1 MRRIT
6 AGICLVAGVVSSGIS
21 PALGQDAAP
30 AESALVVD
38 QSTLPDAIDLKGA
51 RPKADS
57 SVLPPAVDALPA
69 SLEPLVAP
77 PSLALPDAPSQVR
90 VRELR
95 PLTLEEAIQLAEF
108 NSPQLKAAAS
118 QVDQAKSAL
127 RAAISAWYPTVD
139 LSASAE
145 YFKSYSYRNPDFVS
159 DRVIRNPTVENTSTS
174 GGGITGLETSMG
186 EITPLEEI
194 TGSDPTTGETSS
206 TTAEETTG
214 PNTRDGYNERY
225 GRQWR
230 TNVSLQLSW
239 DLINPARVPQIA
251 AARDRFERSGEAY
264 LIALRDLRLE
274 AQTAYFELQRADEG
288 VRIGQ
293 ASVKASLVSYRDARA
308 RFNAGVNTK
317 LEVLEAETQ
326 LARDRNTLTTNLR
339 LQDEQ
344 RRNLA
349 RVLDL
354 PQDVTPTAATPARPL
369 GLWEP
374 SLQESIVAAYNY
386 REELDQLILD
396 ISINNSQANA
406 SLAAVQPVL
415 RFVNSTTA
423 SRSEGQ
429 IGQTSLSEIDMGD
442 FTYGW
447 DNSTALRANWRLFD
461 GGRARAEYRRFKQ
474 AAEQSRFDFANRRN
488 RIRLEVEQSFF
499 GLRAAIQSIDTTAI
513 EVLSS
518 KESLRLSQ
526 LRVQAGVGVQ
536 REVVNNQRDVTQAE
550 LKYARAISDYNTNL
564 ARLQRRSGLDA
575 LVACNAVSLP
585 ASKPEF
591 EQSLIPIEPTPL
603 KTACPPVAT
612 AGSLMNQN
620 QDSPVQPLW

>member
-6 AGICLVAGVVSSGIS
+6 AGICLVAGVVSSGVP
-21 PALGQDAAP
+21 PALSEDAVQV
-30 AESALVVD
+30 ESALID
-38 QSTLPDAIDLKGA
+38 QATLPDAIDPKGA
-51 RPKADS
+51 RPKADP
-57 SVLPPAVDALPA
+57 SVISPAVDALPP
-69 SLEPLVAP
+69 PLLPLAAP

-90 VRELR
+90 IHELR
-95 PLTLEEAIQLAEF
+95 PLTLEEALQLAEV

-127 RAAISAWYPTVD
+127 RAAIAAWYPTVD
-139 LSASAE
+139 LSASGLPE

-159 DRVIRNPTVENTSTS
+159 PDPL
-174 GGGITGLETSMG
+174 TGK
-186 EITPLEEI
+186 
-194 TGSDPTTGETSS
+194 
-206 TTAEETTG
+206 
-214 PNTRDGYNERY
+214 PNNEFY
-225 GRQWR
+225 GREWR
-230 TNVSLQLSW
+230 VNGRLQVSW

-251 AARDRFERSGEAY
+251 AARDRFERAGDAY

-274 AQTAYFELQRADEG
+274 VQTAYFALQQSDAG

-293 ASVKASLVSYRDARA
+293 DSVKASLVSYRDARA

-326 LARDRNTLTTNLR
+326 LARDRNILTTNLR
-339 LQDEQ
+339 DQNEQ

-415 RFVNSTTA
+415 RFVNSTSA
-423 SRSEGQ
+423 SRTEGQ
-429 IGQTSLSEIDMGD
+429 NGQTSRSDIDMGD
-442 FTYGW
+442 FTYGVQ
-447 DNSTALRANWRLFD
+447 NSTALTASWRLFD
-461 GGRARAEYRRFKQ
+461 GGRARAEYRRSKQ
-474 AAEQSRFDFANRRN
+474 AAEESRFNLPDLRDQ
-488 RIRLEVEQSFF
+488 IRLQVERSFL
-499 GLRAAIQSIDTTAI
+499 GLRAAIQNIDTTAT

-518 KESLRLSQ
+518 QESLRLSQ

-536 REVVNNQRDVTQAE
+536 REVVNSQRDLTQAE
-550 LKYARAISDYNTNL
+550 LKYARAINDYNTNL
-564 ARLQRRSGLDA
+564 VTLQRRTGLDA
-575 LVACNAVSLP
+575 LIACNAVSLTGT
-585 ASKPEF
+585 KPEPDQ
-591 EQSLIPIEPTPL
+591 EPIPIEPTPL
-603 KTACPPVAT
+603 KTACPSVAT
-612 AGSLMNQN
+612 AWFVGQSN
-620 QDSPVQPLW
+620 

>member
-6 AGICLVAGVVSSGIS
+6 AGICLVAGVVSSGVP
-21 PALGQDAAP
+21 PALSKDTVQV
-30 AESALVVD
+30 ESALID
-38 QSTLPDAIDLKGA
+38 QATLPNAIDSKGA
-51 RPKADS
+51 RPKADP
-57 SVLPPAVDALPA
+57 SVISPALDALPP
-69 SLEPLVAP
+69 PLLPLAAP

-90 VRELR
+90 IHELR
-95 PLTLEEAIQLAEF
+95 PLTLEEALQLAEV

-118 QVDQAKSAL
+118 RVDQAKSAL
-127 RAAISAWYPTVD
+127 RAAIAAWYPTVD
-139 LSASAE
+139 LSASGLPE
-145 YFKSYSYRNPDFVS
+145 YFKSYSYRNPDFVP
-159 DRVIRNPTVENTSTS
+159 DRIVQRPTGQINP
-174 GGGITGLETSMG
+174 ITG
-186 EITPLEEI
+186 EEI
-194 TGSDPTTGETSS
+194 TRPV
-206 TTAEETTG
+206 
-214 PNTRDGYNERY
+214 TRDGYNERY
-225 GRQWR
+225 GREWR
-230 TNVSLQLSW
+230 ANVSLQVSW

-251 AARDRFERSGEAY
+251 AARDRFERAGDAY

-274 AQTAYFELQRADEG
+274 AQRAYFDLQRADAG

-293 ASVKASLVSYRDARA
+293 DSVKASLVSYRDARA

-317 LEVLEAETQ
+317 LDVLEAETQ
-326 LARDRNTLTTNLR
+326 LARDRDTLTTNLR
-339 LQDEQ
+339 DQNDQ

-415 RFVNSTTA
+415 SFVNSTSA

-429 IGQTSLSEIDMGD
+429 SGQPSISDIDMGD
-442 FTYGW
+442 YTYGVE
-447 DNSTALRANWRLFD
+447 NSTALRASWRLFD
-461 GGRARAEYRRFKQ
+461 GGRARAEYRRSKQ
-474 AAEQSRFDFANRRN
+474 AAEQSRFDFADLRDQ
-488 RIRLEVEQSFF
+488 IRYEVEQSFF
-499 GLRAAIQSIDTTAI
+499 GLRAAIQSIETTAI

-550 LKYARAISDYNTNL
+550 LKYARAINSYNTNL
-564 ARLQRRSGLDA
+564 ALLQRRTGLDA

-585 ASKPEF
+585 STKPELD
-591 EQSLIPIEPTPL
+591 QPLIPIEPTPL
-603 KTACPPVAT
+603 KTACPSLAT
-612 AGSLMNQN
+612 DGSSVDQTEG
-620 QDSPVQPLW
+620 SPVQPLW

>member
-1 MRRIT
+1 M
-6 AGICLVAGVVSSGIS
+6 
-21 PALGQDAAP
+21 
-30 AESALVVD
+30 D

-57 SVLPPAVDALPA
+57 LVLRPAVDALPA
-69 SLEPLVAP
+69 SLKPLVAP
-77 PSLALPDAPSQVR
+77 PSLALPDGPSQVR

-95 PLTLEEAIQLAEF
+95 PLTLEEAIELAEF

-127 RAAISAWYPTVD
+127 RAAIAAWYPTVD
-139 LSASAE
+139 LSASGLPE
-145 YFKSYSYRNPDFVS
+145 YFKSYSYQNPDFVP
-159 DRVIRNPTVENTSTS
+159 DRVVQKPTGQTN
-174 GGGITGLETSMG
+174 
-186 EITPLEEI
+186 
-194 TGSDPTTGETSS
+194 PTTGEEITRP
-206 TTAEETTG
+206 E
-214 PNTRDGYNERY
+214 TRDGYNERY
-225 GRQWR
+225 GREWR
-230 TNVSLQLSW
+230 ANVSLQVSW

-251 AARDRFERSGEAY
+251 AARDRFERAGDAY

-274 AQTAYFELQRADEG
+274 SQTAYFELQRADEG

-354 PQDVTPTAATPARPL
+354 PQYVTPTAATPARPL

-429 IGQTSLSEIDMGD
+429 TGQTSLSEIDMGD

-447 DNSTALRANWRLFD
+447 NNSTALRANWRLFD

-474 AAEQSRFDFANRRN
+474 AADQSRFDFASRRN

-564 ARLQRRSGLDA
+564 ARLQRRTGLDA

-585 ASKPEF
+585 ATKPEL
-591 EQSLIPIEPTPL
+591 EQTLIPIEPTPL
-603 KTACPPVAT
+603 KTACPSVAT
-612 AGSLMNQN
+612 AGSSMNQN

>member
-6 AGICLVAGVVSSGIS
+6 AGICLLAGVVSSGVP
-21 PALGQDAAP
+21 PALSEDAVQ
-30 AESALVVD
+30 AESALID
-38 QSTLPDAIDLKGA
+38 QANLPDAIDLKGA
-51 RPKADS
+51 RPKADPS
-57 SVLPPAVDALPA
+57 MMPPAIDSLPA
-69 SLEPLVAP
+69 SLESLVAP
-77 PSLALPDAPSQVR
+77 PSLALPNAPFQVR
-90 VRELR
+90 IHELR
-95 PLTLEEAIQLAEF
+95 PLTLEEATQLAEF

-118 QVDQAKSAL
+118 RVDQAKSAL
-127 RAAISAWYPTVD
+127 RAAIASWYPTVD
-139 LSASAE
+139 LSASGLPE
-145 YFKSYSYRNPDFVS
+145 YFKSYSYQNPDFAL
-159 DRVIRNPTVENTSTS
+159 NGANENYSR
-174 GGGITGLETSMG
+174 EWRAN
-186 EITPLEEI
+186 
-194 TGSDPTTGETSS
+194 SS
-206 TTAEETTG
+206 LK
-214 PNTRDGYNERY
+214 
-225 GRQWR
+225 
-230 TNVSLQLSW
+230 VSW

-251 AARDRFERSGEAY
+251 AARDRFERAGDAY

-274 AQTAYFELQRADEG
+274 AQTAYFDLQRADEG

-293 ASVKASLVSYRDARA
+293 DSVKASLVSYRDSRA

-326 LARDRNTLTTNLR
+326 LARDRDTLTNNLR
-339 LQDEQ
+339 LQGEQ

-415 RFVNSTTA
+415 SFVNTTTA
-423 SRSEGQ
+423 SRFEGQ
-429 IGQTSLSEIDMGD
+429 SGVTSLSDIDMGD
-442 FTYGW
+442 FTYGVQ
-447 DNSTALRANWRLFD
+447 NSTALTASWRLFD
-461 GGRARAEYRRFKQ
+461 GGRARAEYRRSKQ
-474 AAEQSRFDFANRRN
+474 AAEQSRFDFANLRD
-488 RIRLEVEQSFF
+488 RIRFEVEQSFL

-536 REVVNNQRDVTQAE
+536 REVVNNQRDLTQAE
-550 LKYARAISDYNTNL
+550 LKYARAINSYNSNL
-564 ARLQRRSGLDA
+564 ALLQRRTGLDA
-575 LVACNAVSLP
+575 LIACNAVSLTGT
-585 ASKPEF
+585 KPEPDK
-591 EQSLIPIEPTPL
+591 EPIPIEPTPL
-603 KTACPPVAT
+603 KTACPSVAT
-612 AGSLMNQN
+612 DGSTLNQTETGL
-620 QDSPVQPLW
+620 VQPLR

>member
-6 AGICLVAGVVSSGIS
+6 AGICLVAGVVSSGVS
-21 PALGQDAAP
+21 PALGQDAAQ

-139 LSASAE
+139 LSATAE
-145 YFKSYSYRNPDFVS
+145 YFKSYSYRNPDFVP
-159 DRVIRNPTVENTSTS
+159 DRVVRNSN
-174 GGGITGLETSMG
+174 GGITSSSDGGTTGSEPTTG

-251 AARDRFERSGEAY
+251 AARDRFERAGEAY

-429 IGQTSLSEIDMGD
+429 TGQTSLSEIDMGD

-564 ARLQRRSGLDA
+564 ARLQRRTGLDA

-585 ASKPEF
+585 ASKPEL

-603 KTACPPVAT
+603 KTACPSVAT
-612 AGSLMNQN
+612 AGSSMNQN

>member
-6 AGICLVAGVVSSGIS
+6 AGICLLAGVVSSGVP
-21 PALGQDAAP
+21 PALSEEAVQAEP
-30 AESALVVD
+30 ALID
-38 QSTLPDAIDLKGA
+38 QATLPDAIDLKGA
-51 RPKADS
+51 RPKADPS
-57 SVLPPAVDALPA
+57 MIPPAIDSLPA

-77 PSLALPDAPSQVR
+77 PSLALPNAPSQVR
-90 VRELR
+90 IHELR

-118 QVDQAKSAL
+118 RVDQAKSAL
-127 RAAISAWYPTVD
+127 RAAISSWYPTVD
-139 LSASAE
+139 LSASGLPE
-145 YFKSYSYRNPDFVS
+145 YFKSYSYQNPDFALGGANENYS
-159 DRVIRNPTVENTSTS
+159 REWRVNST
-174 GGGITGLETSMG
+174 L
-186 EITPLEEI
+186 
-194 TGSDPTTGETSS
+194 
-206 TTAEETTG
+206 
-214 PNTRDGYNERY
+214 R
-225 GRQWR
+225 
-230 TNVSLQLSW
+230 VSW

-251 AARDRFERSGEAY
+251 AARDRFERAGDAY

-274 AQTAYFELQRADEG
+274 AQTAYFDLQRADEG

-293 ASVKASLVSYRDARA
+293 DSVKASLVSYRDSRA

-326 LARDRNTLTTNLR
+326 LARDRDTLTTNLR
-339 LQDEQ
+339 LQGEQ

-415 RFVNSTTA
+415 SFVNSTSA
-423 SRSEGQ
+423 SRFEGQ
-429 IGQTSLSEIDMGD
+429 SGKTSLSDIDMGD
-442 FTYGW
+442 FTYGVQ
-447 DNSTALRANWRLFD
+447 NSTALTASWRLFD
-461 GGRARAEYRRFKQ
+461 GGRARAEYRRSKQ
-474 AAEQSRFDFANRRN
+474 AAEQSRFDFANLRDQ
-488 RIRLEVEQSFF
+488 IRFEVEQSFL

-536 REVVNNQRDVTQAE
+536 REVVNNQRDLTQAE
-550 LKYARAISDYNTNL
+550 LKYARAINSYNSNL
-564 ARLQRRSGLDA
+564 ALLQRRTGLDA
-575 LVACNAVSLP
+575 LIACNAVSLTGT
-585 ASKPEF
+585 KPEPDK
-591 EQSLIPIEPTPL
+591 EPIPIEPTPL
-603 KTACPPVAT
+603 KTACPSVAT
-612 AGSLMNQN
+612 DGKAVNQTGT
-620 QDSPVQPLW
+620 SPVQPLW